1 MIKSKKYTTKSVSF
15 KCTGC
20 AILAKKR
27 KVSIKTSWSSN
38 FPCMLWLKCYCN
50 PHVGTGALI
59 LPTLYVDSRA
69 LSLHIRRKVL
79 QGLLSI
85 VLPETS
91 PLHSAY
97 TRSSIS
103 EDVPQWYNS
112 SKYWQTS
119 HCNSSYKWSLNL
131 EWNLFLNDCWCI
143 IECQPWDINIVTPP
157 SPSLQWV
164 KHISQCTGEYFPYW
178 CVLKVNLGI
187 WSPLSGF
194 VSHASKLLCY
204 SYYVSKYAMKFCD
217 YFPALGHIYT
227 WILWSW

>member
-1 MIKSKKYTTKSVSF
+1 MIKDKEYTTKSVSF

-20 AILAKKR
+20 AIFAKKR
-27 KVSIKTSWSSN
+27 KVAIKTSWLSN

-50 PHVGTGALI
+50 PHGGPGALI
-59 LPTLYVDSRA
+59 LPTLYVDCRK
-69 LSLHIRRKVL
+69 LSLQIRSKVL

-91 PLHSAY
+91 PLHSAQ

-119 HCNSSYKWSLNL
+119 DCNSSYKWYLNL

-143 IECQPWDINIVTPP
+143 IECQPWDINIVA
-157 SPSLQWV
+157 
-164 KHISQCTGEYFPYW
+164 
-178 CVLKVNLGI
+178 
-187 WSPLSGF
+187 PLS
-194 VSHASKLLCY
+194 LLVVGEAHFSVYRWLFLCFA
-204 SYYVSKYAMKFCD
+204 VFDVC
-217 YFPALGHIYT
+217 
-227 WILWSW
+227 

>member
-1 MIKSKKYTTKSVSF
+1 MTKRHRWLKARSTLLKVCHSSAQDVQSWPKSGR
-15 KCTGC
+15 CQ
-20 AILAKKR
+20 
-27 KVSIKTSWSSN
+27 IKTSWSSN

-164 KHISQCTGEYFPYW
+164 KHISQCTGEYFPY
-178 CVLKVNLGI
+178 L
-187 WSPLSGF
+187 LSLMCAKSKPGHM
-194 VSHASKLLCY
+194 VSAE
-204 SYYVSKYAMKFCD
+204 
-217 YFPALGHIYT
+217 
-227 WILWSW
+227 WICLSC